1 MFLIIGYD
9 DDDYYYY
16 CYYYYGLLLTIM
28 IITINYYYLFFLLY
42 TLRKYTHIMMGYVY
56 IQYTHICTLSLS
68 LCISLCI
75 RTHTHIEG
83 FPIMCRIF
91 SLLPIIYMIVLGWS
105 KT

>member
-9 DDDYYYY
+9 DDDDYYY

-68 LCISLCI
+68 PYVYLFAYVRIHILKVSPSCAESLVSCPLYI
-75 RTHTHIEG
+75 
-83 FPIMCRIF
+83 
-91 SLLPIIYMIVLGWS
+91 
-105 KT
+105 